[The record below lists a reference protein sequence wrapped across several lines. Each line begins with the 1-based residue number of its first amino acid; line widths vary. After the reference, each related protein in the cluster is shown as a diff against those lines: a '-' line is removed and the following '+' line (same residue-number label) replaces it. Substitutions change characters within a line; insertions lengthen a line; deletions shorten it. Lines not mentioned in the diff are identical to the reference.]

1 MNKSTLL
8 KILSLLPHFLFRRV
22 VQYFKLDN
30 QKKNLSFEHSIETKK
45 SILKSLFEGE
55 SELFLKYIQNSNY
68 YGEYGSG
75 LSTIYVSNFST
86 VKAISAE
93 TDILWINKI
102 KDNLSSES
110 NIELMHTNLGKI
122 LHFGRPE
129 SYVYKDKI
137 KDYLNS
143 IWVGD
148 FKPDLVLIDGRF
160 RVACFLTSL
169 INAERG
175 THIIFDDYP
184 SRPYYHIVEKF
195 EKPISQNNRQ
205 AVFKVSKNYE
215 ENEIKYYLDK
225 FEYVVD

>member
-1 MNKSTLL
+1 MNKSTLF
-8 KILSLLPHFLFRRV
+8 KILSFLPHFLFRRV

-30 QKKNLSFEHSIETKK
+30 QKKILSFEQTIASKK
-45 SILKSLFEGE
+45 AILKSLFDGE

-75 LSTIYVSNFST
+75 LSTIYVSNFSS
-86 VKAISAE
+86 VKGVSAE
-93 TDILWINKI
+93 TNILWVNKI
-102 KDNLSSES
+102 KDNLSSEL
-110 NIELMHTNLGKI
+110 NMKLIHIDLGKV

-129 SYVYKDKI
+129 SYVYKDKF

-143 IWVGD
+143 IWVGN

-175 THIIFDDYP
+175 THIIFDDYR

-195 EKPISQNNRQ
+195 EKPILQNKRQ
-205 AVFKVSKNYE
+205 AVFKVNKNYE

>member
-1 MNKSTLL
+1 MNKYNLL
-8 KILSLLPHFLFRRV
+8 KILSILPHFLFRRI
-22 VQYFKLDN
+22 N
-30 QKKNLSFEHSIETKK
+30 QKFNLEYLKKNLTFEQTIATKK
-45 SILKSLFEGE
+45 AILKDLFEGE
-55 SELFLKYIQNSNY
+55 NELFLKYLQNSNY

-86 VKAISAE
+86 VKGISAE
-93 TDILWINKI
+93 TDILWVYKI

-110 NIELMHTNLGKI
+110 NMELIHIDLGKV
-122 LHFGRPE
+122 LQFGRPE
-129 SYVYKDKI
+129 SYVYKDKF

-143 IWVGD
+143 LWVGR

-169 INAERG
+169 INAESG

-195 EKPISQNNRQ
+195 EKPILQNKRQ
-205 AVFKVSKNYE
+205 AVFKVNKNYD

>member
-102 KDNLSSES
+102 KDNLSSEQIKRLDALGFVWEVRTKKS
-110 NIELMHTNLGKI
+110 TRISWEYWFSLLELFKEFNLG
-122 LHFGRPE
+122 
-129 SYVYKDKI
+129 
-137 KDYLNS
+137 
-143 IWVGD
+143 W
-148 FKPDLVLIDGRF
+148 RF
-160 RVACFLTSL
+160 
-169 INAERG
+169 
-175 THIIFDDYP
+175 
-184 SRPYYHIVEKF
+184 
-195 EKPISQNNRQ
+195 
-205 AVFKVSKNYE
+205 
-215 ENEIKYYLDK
+215 
-225 FEYVVD
+225 